1 MNPRLQSLI
10 GGAAV
15 PVAIVSIYAWLA
27 RQFLIETAAAGLRRL
42 QLKPPIDHP

>member
-10 GGAAV
+10 GAAAV

-27 RQFLIETAAAGLRRL
+27 KQFLSETATAGLRRL